1 MKKLFIIII
10 IFISFQSLT
19 KADDIRDFEI
29 EGMSIGDSLL
39 DFMTENQIKD
49 ALKSKFSFYY
59 PDKFV
64 TISGWDIKYKFT
76 TYDNVGF
83 VLKLDDESYKIFAL
97 EGTFINQNGNIQDC
111 YKKQNTIA
119 NDVKKIIKTKYERDT
134 WFLDKNR
141 IKKHQL
147 SVKYV
152 DYISTNNRKPI
163 SIVCYDINKDGDE
176 YTRLTVAI
184 DSLEFDKFLETQ

>member
-10 IFISFQSLT
+10 FFISFQALS

-59 PDKFV
+59 TDKFV
-64 TISGWDIKYKFT
+64 TISGWDIKDKFT

-97 EGTFINQNGNIQDC
+97 EGTFVTQNGNIQDC

-119 NDVKKIIKTKYERDT
+119 NDVKKILKTKYERDT

-147 SVKYV
+147 SVRYI
-152 DYISTNNRKPI
+152 DYKSANNRKPI
-163 SIVCYDINKDGDE
+163 SIVCYDVNKDGDE

-184 DSLEFDKFLETQ
+184 DSLEFDQFLGTQ

>member
-10 IFISFQSLT
+10 IFINFQSWT
-19 KADDIRDFEI
+19 KADDIRDFQI

-39 DFMTENQIKD
+39 DFMTENEIKD

-59 PDKFV
+59 TDKFV
-64 TISGWDIKYKFT
+64 TISGWDIKDKFT

-97 EGTFINQNGNIQDC
+97 EGTFLTQNGNIQDC

-119 NDVKKIIKTKYERDT
+119 SDVKKILKTKYERDT

-147 SVKYV
+147 SVRYI
-152 DYISTNNRKPI
+152 DYISTDNRKPI
-163 SIVCYDINKDGDE
+163 SIVCYDINKDSDE

-184 DSLEFDKFLETQ
+184 DSLEFDQFLDTQ

>member
-10 IFISFQSLT
+10 FFISFQALS

-29 EGMSIGDSLL
+29 EGMSIWDSLL

-59 PDKFV
+59 TDKFV
-64 TISGWDIKYKFT
+64 TISGWDIKDKFT

-97 EGTFINQNGNIQDC
+97 EGTFVTQNGNIQDC

-119 NDVKKIIKTKYERDT
+119 NDVKKILKTKYERDT

-147 SVKYV
+147 SVRYI
-152 DYISTNNRKPI
+152 DYKSANNRKPI

-184 DSLEFDKFLETQ
+184 DSLEFDQFLDTQ

>member
-10 IFISFQSLT
+10 FFISFQALS

-59 PDKFV
+59 TDKFV
-64 TISGWDIKYKFT
+64 TISGWDIKDKFT

-97 EGTFINQNGNIQDC
+97 EGTFVTQNGNIQDC

-119 NDVKKIIKTKYERDT
+119 NDVKKILKTKYERDT

-147 SVKYV
+147 SVRYI
-152 DYISTNNRKPI
+152 DYKSANNRKPI
-163 SIVCYDINKDGDE
+163 SIVCYDVNKDGDE

-184 DSLEFDKFLETQ
+184 DSLEFDQVLGTQ